1 MILEDGAEVKTYIKK
16 DISNVI
22 EDLERFRHD
31 QILQDKRNKLIENY
45 TPERLDYLDQVAV
58 SIARFENR
66 IVSVSTLF
74 HIPLYFNAS
83 RALNRYYQSPDFL
96 EKYKMINKSVYH
108 FTLSNRISK
117 HVIETIKQQSNICKT
132 DFIFLSREY
141 PGKNVSKR
149 LLPKLR
155 EIDSKDWFMPPDLY
169 RVTNGTSRS
178 CWQYILIKQLKST
191 EFKPMILNKSIKEEE
206 LLQKYHRI
214 VQK

>member
-22 EDLERFRHD
+22 EDLERFRYD

-45 TPERLDYLDQVAV
+45 TPERLDYLDQVAI

-96 EKYKMINKSVYH
+96 EQYKMINKSVYH

-117 HVIETIKQQSNICKT
+117 HVTEMIKQQSHICKT

-141 PGKNVSKR
+141 PGKNVTKR

-169 RVTNGTSRS
+169 RVANGTSRA
-178 CWQYILIKQLKST
+178 CWQYILIKQLKTT
-191 EFKPMILNKSIKEEE
+191 EFKPMILNKSMTEEE

-214 VQK
+214 VKK

>member
-1 MILEDGAEVKTYIKK
+1 MILEDESEVKTYVKK

-83 RALNRYYQSPDFL
+83 RAL
-96 EKYKMINKSVYH
+96 
-108 FTLSNRISK
+108 
-117 HVIETIKQQSNICKT
+117 TI
-132 DFIFLSREY
+132 
-141 PGKNVSKR
+141 GG
-149 LLPKLR
+149 LLPIIVLSPLLELFCNHFHSMRNLMYHHLLPLLVKLNYVHSY
-155 EIDSKDWFMPPDLY
+155 E
-169 RVTNGTSRS
+169 
-178 CWQYILIKQLKST
+178 
-191 EFKPMILNKSIKEEE
+191 
-206 LLQKYHRI
+206 
-214 VQK
+214 